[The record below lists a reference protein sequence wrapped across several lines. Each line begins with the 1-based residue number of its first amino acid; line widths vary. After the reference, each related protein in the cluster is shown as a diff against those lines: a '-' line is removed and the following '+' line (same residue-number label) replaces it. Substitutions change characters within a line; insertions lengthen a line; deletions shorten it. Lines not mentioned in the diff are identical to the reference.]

1 MSVIDLS
8 QLAPPSIIE
17 MPMFQDLKAQRLA
30 ELQGLDSDFDA
41 LLESDPAVK
50 LLEISVYREMVNVAR
65 FNSGVLAV
73 LVAYAKGADLD
84 QLGANFEVAR
94 QTVTP
99 ADDTTIPPTAAVM
112 ESDDRYRARIRSHW
126 YAINSAGSIY
136 AYQYFVLTGD
146 SSVADAV
153 AYGPQESSDISP
165 GCVEVYLLSSD
176 GSGAASDEQLSTATA
191 TLTGDYVRP
200 LTDYV
205 TTYSADVVSYDVVA
219 TLVMGTGPD
228 ADTVV
233 SAATTAVQEYADSVH
248 KIGVLMST
256 SGIIRALKQP
266 GVEDVILSS
275 PAANLVMTKGQASF
289 LNSITITTEASE

>member
-17 MPMFQDLKAQRLA
+17 MPMFKDLKAQRLA

-41 LLESDPAVK
+41 LLESDPAIK

-84 QLGANFEVAR
+84 QFGANFEVAR

-99 ADDTTIPPTAAVM
+99 ADNTTIPPTAAVM
-112 ESDDRYRARIRSHW
+112 ESDDRYRMRIRSHW

-165 GCVEVYLLSSD
+165 GCVEVYLLSND
-176 GSGAASDEQLSTATA
+176 GSGAATDDQLSTALA
-191 TLTGDYVRP
+191 TLTSDYVRP

-205 TTYSADVVSYDVVA
+205 TTHSATVVSYDVVA

-233 SAATTAVQEYADSVH
+233 SAATAAVQEYADSVH
-248 KIGVLMST
+248 KIGVLMSV

-275 PAANLVMTKGQASF
+275 PAANLVMGKGQASF